1 MSYTEEEAVNRLRH
15 TLDNERKIL
24 ANCRSV
30 KGLGIPTYKE
40 LKYLSV
46 KETVSP

>member
-1 MSYTEEEAVNRLRH
+1 MSYTEEEAVNRLRL

-30 KGLGIPTYKE
+30 KGSGIPTYKE